1 MRPVMVG
8 ISKYA
13 LWLWALNVAVEMAIL
28 ISMVA
33 RKHYRHFPAF
43 FGYICLDLLQATA
56 LALAYLK
63 LGFSAAVTER
73 FAWGTQGIVLCAR
86 ALAIG
91 EICWHLLGQYAGIWM
106 LARRILLSCAAIVA
120 AYSIYQAGWKWDETV
135 LRADRGL
142 ELTIGVVMVI
152 LFLFARYYEIVPEPA
167 VRALAIG
174 FFLYSCFRVV
184 NDTILTQRLAQYEDQ
199 WRLLGTLAFFASVSL
214 WFSALR
220 KPLPAPASGP
230 AMLPSEIYRTLAP
243 EMNVRLRRLNEQLN
257 KLGNARARRS

>member
-86 ALAIG
+86 ALAIW
-91 EICWHLLGQYAGIWM
+91 EICWHSNALAVAGSGLALLLDDVACGAPWAPGGAGLPVVGPGVGASPRSAGASTPGLRRYAV
-106 LARRILLSCAAIVA
+106 AIVA
-120 AYSIYQAGWKWDETV
+120 
-135 LRADRGL
+135 
-142 ELTIGVVMVI
+142 
-152 LFLFARYYEIVPEPA
+152 
-167 VRALAIG
+167 
-174 FFLYSCFRVV
+174 
-184 NDTILTQRLAQYEDQ
+184 
-199 WRLLGTLAFFASVSL
+199 
-214 WFSALR
+214 
-220 KPLPAPASGP
+220 
-230 AMLPSEIYRTLAP
+230 
-243 EMNVRLRRLNEQLN
+243 
-257 KLGNARARRS
+257 